1 MEVVY
6 RRAFVY
12 RRRARQ
18 RWPNG
23 VSQSGGERWE
33 MSQIGCCLL
42 PRVLLLPIRHR
53 AGAHPPPRTRCAP
66 PTLPPISFAPASR
79 PLFARFSPASRRV
92 ASDACATTAGG
103 GFPPVT
109 PPVIQQQHALLL
121 LVVVRGLL
129 WLGTP
134 SPPCPLCAAA
144 RGDSAPHGRSIDS
157 FVCDVMLPA
166 LPAGCCLPHTIYQRH
181 IHVSCARSRPAG
193 TPPSLPS

>member
-1 MEVVY
+1 VAQRGV
-6 RRAFVY
+6 AK
-12 RRRARQ
+12 RRRALGDVTNR
-18 RWPNG
+18 
-23 VSQSGGERWE
+23 
-33 MSQIGCCLL
+33 LL
-42 PRVLLLPIRHR
+42 PAPSSPSASDTSSGRGSSSSSYAV
-53 AGAHPPPRTRCAP
+53 CAP
-66 PTLPPISFAPASR
+66 PPSPPFRTR
-79 PLFARFSPASRRV
+79 PLLARFSPASRPLL

-103 GFPPVT
+103 KFPRV
-109 PPVIQQQHALLL
+109 VQQRHALL

-166 LPAGCCLPHTIYQRH
+166 GCCLPHTIYQRH

>member
-6 RRAFVY
+6 CRAFVF

-23 VSQSGGERWE
+23 MSQSGGERWE

-42 PRVLLLPIRHR
+42 PRVLLLPILHR

-66 PTLPPISFAPASR
+66 PHPPPHFVR
-79 PLFARFSPASRRV
+79 ARFSPASRPLL

-103 GFPPVT
+103 GFPR
-109 PPVIQQQHALLL
+109 VIQHQHALLL

-144 RGDSAPHGRSIDS
+144 RGDSAQSTHS
-157 FVCDVMLPA
+157 FVTSC
-166 LPAGCCLPHTIYQRH
+166 PAGRLLLAAHHLSTAHPCQLRPEQTRRYPPFSAELTQLC
-181 IHVSCARSRPAG
+181 VSVCHYIDE
-193 TPPSLPS
+193 

>member
-33 MSQIGCCLL
+33 MSQIGCCLI

-66 PTLPPISFAPASR
+66 PHPPPHFVR
-79 PLFARFSPASRRV
+79 ARFSPASRPLL

-166 LPAGCCLPHTIYQRH
+166 GCCLPHTIYQRH